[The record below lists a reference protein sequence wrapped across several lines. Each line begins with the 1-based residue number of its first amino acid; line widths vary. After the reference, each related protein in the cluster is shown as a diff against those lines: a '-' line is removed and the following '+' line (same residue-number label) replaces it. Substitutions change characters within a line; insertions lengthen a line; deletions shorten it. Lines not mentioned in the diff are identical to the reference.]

1 MKLYSV
7 PEGLDF
13 VKNLLHVKKKKK
25 VATEC
30 LFLYPQMPFY
40 YFF

>member
-13 VKNLLHVKKKKK
+13 VKNLLHIKKKKHLLQNASFYTHK
-25 VATEC
+25 C
-30 LFLYPQMPFY
+30 PFTI
-40 YFF
+40 FF